1 MKFKYLS
8 SDAGADDFYLDAI
21 QSKIGIPLPN
31 EYLNFLKKFNGV
43 RPFPPVEIE
52 LPHGGTDLQLFYGVG
67 PGLNDVEK
75 LHYWIDPIARPEG
88 IAIANDSGANVFWIY
103 LAKGDYGSVHF
114 EHRDWKP
121 NCCKLAENWG
131 DFLGLFY
138 ELL

>member
-52 LPHGGTDLQLFYGVG
+52 LPYGGTDLQLFYGVG
-67 PGLNDVEK
+67 PGLNDAEK
-75 LHYWIDPIARPEG
+75 LDYWIDPLARPER
-88 IAIANDSGANVFWIY
+88 IAIGNDSGANVFWIS

-121 NCCKLAENWG
+121 NCCKLAETWG

>member
-1 MKFKYLS
+1 MKFRNLSANAVDAEPYLE
-8 SDAGADDFYLDAI
+8 AI
-21 QSKIGIPLPN
+21 QSTIGIALPN
-31 EYLNFLKKFNGV
+31 EYLNFLREFNGV

-75 LHYWIDPIARPEG
+75 LDYWIDLLERPEG
-88 IAIANDSGANVFWIY
+88 IAIGNDSGANGFWIS

-131 DFLGLFY
+131 DFLRLFY
-138 ELL
+138 EVE